1 MSLTARLCLHL
12 LGQAQDGVAQRI
24 QGAQGLAV
32 GGYDPGYPLQTPWA
46 APLGVVQP
54 TRRRLAVHGTTQR
67 VPQGIKGDILK
78 MLRDLLGYARSRD
91 SCNLLLLTGYL
102 LDLTDL

>member
-1 MSLTARLCLHL
+1 M
-12 LGQAQDGVAQRI
+12 
-24 QGAQGLAV
+24 
-32 GGYDPGYPLQTPWA
+32 
-46 APLGVVQP
+46 
-54 TRRRLAVHGTTQR
+54 VHGTARR
-67 VPQGIKGDILK
+67 VPQDIKGDILK

>member
-1 MSLTARLCLHL
+1 MTPDIHGRLH
-12 LGQAQDGVAQRI
+12 
-24 QGAQGLAV
+24 
-32 GGYDPGYPLQTPWA
+32 
-46 APLGVVQP
+46 
-54 TRRRLAVHGTTQR
+54 RLRSQVHDTVRR

-78 MLRDLLGYARSRD
+78 ILQDLLGYVRSYD